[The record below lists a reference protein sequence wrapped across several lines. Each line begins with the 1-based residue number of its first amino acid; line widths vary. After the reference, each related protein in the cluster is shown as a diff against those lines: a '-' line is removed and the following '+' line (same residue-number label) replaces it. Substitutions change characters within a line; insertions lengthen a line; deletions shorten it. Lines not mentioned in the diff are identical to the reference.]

1 MAYEL
6 KKNATMNVKGVDYRY
21 VLWSMT
27 KNGAI
32 NKLNNS
38 KFDGKGTLS
47 IWVLVQIKQAL
58 N

>member
-6 KKNATMNVKGVDYRY
+6 KKIATMNVKGVDYRY

-38 KFDGKGTLS
+38 KFDGKGTL
-47 IWVLVQIKQAL
+47 
-58 N
+58 